1 MLEKLEEAKEQAQKL
16 DAKAD
21 SLVAKAIDVLTKVKE
36 SNWTWFA
43 VGAAAT
49 VFVLV
54 VLF

>member
-1 MLEKLEEAKEQAQKL
+1 MLEKLEEAKEQAKEL

-43 VGAAAT
+43 VGASLT
-49 VFVLV
+49 LLV
-54 VLF
+54 IAVIS

>member
-1 MLEKLEEAKEQAQKL
+1 MLEKLEEAKEQVKKL
-16 DAKAD
+16 DEKAD
-21 SLVAKAIDVLTKVKE
+21 SLVAKAIDVLAKVKE
-36 SNWTWFA
+36 SNWTLLA